1 MNVARGMGRW
11 RTVTAYVTVRVMAI
25 RWTPVDACL
34 AKLSPFHDESGS
46 IESNKGIR
54 GSFVPFYD
62 FDKINQNAKNAK

>member
-1 MNVARGMGRW
+1 
-11 RTVTAYVTVRVMAI
+11 MAI

-34 AKLSPFHDESGS
+34 AKLSPFHDEFRS

-62 FDKINQNAKNAK
+62 FDKINQNARNAKWFWHIDWGRIINGYSLLFCK

>member
-1 MNVARGMGRW
+1 
-11 RTVTAYVTVRVMAI
+11 MAI

-62 FDKINQNAKNAK
+62 FDKINQNARNPKWFWHVDWGRIINGYCK